1 MRSNNWCCGRSGVGR
16 STSASGVTR
25 SCVAAHVTAAALLA
39 TEVTEEFLQ
48 QAAFADAAATAV
60 TSAVA
65 AGRFAGSDFATAS
78 WFASRSTATVSNF
91 ATTSWFAS
99 DFTWSFAAA
108 VAAFGTEQLAEQAAL
123 ADAASAVAA
132 RRFARSDFAAT
143 SWFASGFACRC
154 TATISDFATASWFCT
169 AVASA
174 EQVALQQAT
183 TGVATATRSF
193 ATAIGFASR
202 STSAVAVATA
212 ARCFQTTSRFT
223 NRSFAASCRA
233 SAAFHAEHAIKQVKA
248 KALSTDRTRH
258 DHRQC

>member
-1 MRSNNWCCGRSGVGR
+1 MRSNNWCCGRSSVGR

-25 SCVAAHVTAAALLA
+25 SCIAAHVTAAALLA
-39 TEVTEEFLQ
+39 TEVAEEFLQ
-48 QAAFADAAATAV
+48 QATFADAAATAV

-132 RRFARSDFAAT
+132 RRFARSDFATT
-143 SWFASGFACRC
+143 SWFASRS

-174 EQVALQQAT
+174 EQFALQQAT

-212 ARCFQTTSRFT
+212 ARCFQTTSRFA

-233 SAAFHAEHAIKQVKA
+233 AAAFHAEHAIKQVKA

>member
-1 MRSNNWCCGRSGVGR
+1 MRSNNWCCGRSSIGR

-25 SCVAAHVTAAALLA
+25 SCIAAHVTAAALLA
-39 TEVTEEFLQ
+39 TEVAEEFLQ
-48 QAAFADAAATAV
+48 QATFADAAATAV
-60 TSAVA
+60 TSAIA
-65 AGRFAGSDFATAS
+65 AGRFARSDFATAS
-78 WFASRSTATVSNF
+78 WFASDF
-91 ATTSWFAS
+91 A
-99 DFTWSFAAA
+99 WSFAAA
-108 VAAFGTEQLAEQAAL
+108 VAALVEQLAEQAAL

-132 RRFARSDFAAT
+132 RRFARSDFATT
-143 SWFASGFACRC
+143 SWFASGFACRS

-174 EQVALQQAT
+174 EQFALQQAT

-212 ARCFQTTSRFT
+212 ARCFQTTSRFA

-233 SAAFHAEHAIKQVKA
+233 AAAFHAEHAIKQVKA